1 MGLTKIEEDLHT
13 EGSTA
18 ADPVNNNMAAAETA
32 QAQPESG
39 QTGISGSVPAGVQ
52 NTVPVRRTFPL
63 DEKVIALLMLIP
75 AYLYI
80 FGLFRDID
88 APFYHDE
95 LYFTYLLT
103 FRICFGIFVA
113 AFVAFAEVLYRKEK
127 FRFEAG
133 VWLLCL
139 LLTTVRIVFGTALA
153 APYIPE
159 TNVWEEAFV
168 FFFAHAFGIYY
179 VLARSGRLAR
189 YESSRLFFF
198 DAMDGAF
205 IIPFKRFI
213 LQVQAIIHIFR
224 DREKGGEKKKGL
236 AVLWTLLA
244 LIAAVILL
252 VIAVRMLAQADARFE
267 KVVADFLKIFD
278 VEWGEYILYFILSIP
293 VGLYVFGLLAGM
305 RHETRAH
312 VEGRANGF
320 LRFINA
326 LGKVPPIVWT
336 ILLFVFSAVYLLF
349 FVIQGQYLFGAFVGR
364 LPEGFTLSGYARQG
378 FFELCQ
384 VMAVNFVL
392 LWLSM
397 RTSRCSGE
405 KRSPALVA
413 AEVVILVAG
422 ILFAA
427 IAFSKLALYI
437 GEYGFTELRI
447 KSTWLVAVLFAGC
460 VCTLVHLLSGKKTM
474 RIWVI
479 LSGVTLAA
487 QCLL

>member
-1 MGLTKIEEDLHT
+1 MGLTKIEEELRPDAVGPEIQRT
-13 EGSTA
+13 EPQGVSREMEAPEDGRQAGQKA
-18 ADPVNNNMAAAETA
+18 AD
-32 QAQPESG
+32 
-39 QTGISGSVPAGVQ
+39 SGSSGK
-52 NTVPVRRTFPL
+52 RSLFPL
-63 DEKVIALLMLIP
+63 DEKVIALLMFIP

-80 FGLFRDID
+80 FGLFRNMD
-88 APFYHDE
+88 AVFMYE
-95 LYFTYLLT
+95 AEYTAYKWT
-103 FRICFGIFVA
+103 FQICFGIFA
-113 AFVAFAEVLYRKEK
+113 AFFVAFTEVLYRKEK
-127 FRFEAG
+127 YRFEAA

-139 LLTTVRIVFGTALA
+139 VLTVVRIVSRIALA
-153 APYIPE
+153 GPYIPE

-189 YESSRLFFF
+189 FESSRLFLF
-198 DAMDGAF
+198 DAFDGTF

-213 LQVQAIIHIFR
+213 LQIQALIHLFS
-224 DREKGGEKKKGL
+224 DRERSEKGEKRKGT

-244 LIAAVILL
+244 LVVAVILL
-252 VIAVRMLAQADARFE
+252 VFSVRMLAQADPRFE
-267 KVVADFLKIFD
+267 KVVRDFLKIFD
-278 VEWGEYILYFILSIP
+278 VEWGEYILYFFLSIP
-293 VGLYVFGLLAGM
+293 VGLYVYGLIAGM

-312 VEGRANGF
+312 IDGRANGF
-320 LRFINA
+320 LRFIDA
-326 LGKVPPIVWT
+326 LGKVPSVVWT

-349 FVIQGQYLFGAFVGR
+349 FVIQGQYMFGAFIGK
-364 LPEGFTLSGYARQG
+364 LPEGFTFSEYARQG
-378 FFELCQ
+378 FFELCR
-384 VMAVNFVL
+384 VMVINFVL

-397 RTSRCSGE
+397 RTSRRNGE
-405 KRSPALVA
+405 KSSPALVA

-422 ILFAA
+422 MLFAA
-427 IAFSKLALYI
+427 IAFSKLCLYI

-447 KSTWLVAVLFAGC
+447 KSSWLVIVLFAGC